1 MRRKTNMAPYSKLRQ
16 DPRRLPENCPS
27 GIGTISMLNHQRRT
41 LLKAAGLAPAVAAG
55 SVLVHAS
62 SLPEQ
67 GGDVTLL
74 RSHFLPLVGGEFF
87 FSHPKGREWQ
97 GTLLEISPLPGGGN
111 FEQSFRLVF
120 APTSRLVPEQ
130 ETWDVFHPDL
140 GRHPIFTSPNDAR
153 GREVEAIFNRYHPMI

>member
-1 MRRKTNMAPYSKLRQ
+1 MWRKTNVASCSKLRQ
-16 DPRRLPENCPS
+16 DPCRLPENCPS

-55 SVLVHAS
+55 SGLAHAS
-62 SLPEQ
+62 PLPGQ

-87 FSHPKGREWQ
+87 FSHPHGREWQ

-130 ETWDVFHPDL
+130 ETWVVFHPHL
-140 GRHPIFTSPNDAR
+140 GKHPIFTSPNDAR
-153 GREVEAIFNRYHPMI
+153 GMEVEAIFNRHYPVI